1 MAEMTPMERVLT
13 VLSGKTPDRVPLF
26 LLFSMYGAKECN
38 MSIQEYFQNP
48 GLVAETQLKLQKKY
62 QTDCLYTFTY
72 AGIETEAFGG
82 GTIFYPAGPPNAGDP
97 VIREF
102 TDIDTLSPQEVHTS
116 PALLRTLEIT
126 KNLHTAAAGTIPI
139 IGVVMSPFSLPVM
152 QMGFAPYLDL
162 MHTDRQR
169 FDALM
174 QCNKAFTTAWA
185 NAQLEAGAT
194 AICYFNPLAS
204 TEMIEKNLYLQT
216 GYPVDCEVISHIQGP
231 TATHLASGRTG
242 SIVQELEKSGTYI
255 VGISARDSIAELK
268 TQTSLT
274 LLGNLS
280 GIRMSRWTKEETEQ
294 QVRTALAQGMPGSK
308 FLLADNHGEIPWQV
322 SEETLLTIASS
333 VKKWGT
339 Y

>member
-1 MAEMTPMERVLT
+1 MAEMTSMERVLT
-13 VLSGKTPDRVPLF
+13 VLSGKIPDRVPLF
-26 LLFSMYGAKECN
+26 LLFSMYGAKERD

-48 GLVAETQLKLQKKY
+48 GIVAETQLQLQKKY

-72 AGIETEAFGG
+72 ASIEVEAFGG
-82 GTIFYPAGPPNAGDP
+82 DTVFYPEGPPNAGTP
-97 VIREF
+97 IIQKF
-102 TDIDTLSPQEVHTS
+102 SDIDSLLPPVVHKS
-116 PALLRTLEIT
+116 QSLLRTLEIT
-126 KNLHTAAAGTIPI
+126 KSLHAAAAGTIPI

-152 QMGFAPYLDL
+152 QMGFEAYLEL
-162 MHTDRQR
+162 IHTDRQR
-169 FDALM
+169 FDKLM

-204 TEMIEKNLYLQT
+204 TDMIEKNLYLQT

-242 SIVQELEKSGTYI
+242 MVLKELEQSGTYI
-255 VGISARDSIAELK
+255 VGISAGDTIPALK
-268 TQTSLT
+268 AQTSLT
-274 LLGNLS
+274 LLGNLP
-280 GIRMSRWTKEETEQ
+280 GIRMCRWTQEEAEQ
-294 QVRTALAQGMPGSK
+294 QVKTVLAQGMPGGR

-322 SEETLLTIASS
+322 SEETLLAITKS
-333 VKKWGT
+333 VKTWGT